1 MNKSELLEII
11 KDLKEDDIVNEMFKG
26 TDIEQTF
33 KISPTLDMFK
43 EKLKNDKE
51 FKSFLDSE
59 KDSHYAKALKTMKE
73 NGTWEKEFKNEL
85 SAKYPDLIADP
96 VQKRIAEL
104 EKQLEDERKANERK
118 DLLSQAVKYATEK
131 GLPLNFVDKFLGD
144 DLEGT
149 KANLDG
155 LADEWSKGLEKLTDE
170 KLKLN
175 AYIPSANGG
184 GSKSIGSLMAE
195 KANSNKTKVND
206 PWGINE

>member
-1 MNKSELLEII
+1 
-11 KDLKEDDIVNEMFKG
+11 
-26 TDIEQTF
+26 
-33 KISPTLDMFK
+33 
-43 EKLKNDKE
+43 
-51 FKSFLDSE
+51 
-59 KDSHYAKALKTMKE
+59 MKE

-96 VQKRIAEL
+96 VQKRILEL

-131 GLPLNFVDKFLGD
+131 GLPLSFVDKFLGD

-184 GSKSIGSLMAE
+184 GSGSKSIGSLMAE